1 MSSFNLLRTPSSL
14 VVSRVLASML
24 MLLTAPII
32 ARAIGPD
39 GRGITA
45 AAIAALTLAP
55 YFVGFGLPWAV
66 RRRAAVSTSPY
77 DIGRTAQILTVFTA
91 MPAALIAFGA
101 DQTIFDELTASSR
114 IALAIGFVLSPT
126 LVLRNN
132 VISLFVVD
140 RNYLSIF
147 WLTMAQ
153 PTSYVIFIGAAA
165 ASGQLE
171 PASTIAAFI
180 ASTLVSAILTEFLRP
195 FKYRGKRV
203 SMRPLLVES
212 LKAAGGQLAEV
223 SSQRFDQ
230 VLLLPLIGP
239 VALGHYAV
247 AANVASAPNPVGQAT
262 GASAFSS
269 IANEKSNPVGAVV
282 ASLRRGIALGILC
295 GATVAIVS
303 PFAIPLI
310 FGVEFSESI
319 LSAEILSI
327 GTLITI
333 SASTLT
339 SAMFAINKGVSV
351 TISQF
356 GGLLIGLGVMLWAA
370 PNYGSVGAAF
380 AAITGYLATFL
391 LGCGLTRVPVL
402 RIFPRPSDFSL
413 AMKDITM
420 KRASTLS

>member
-1 MSSFNLLRTPSSL
+1 MAGFNLLRTPSSL

-24 MLLTAPII
+24 MLVTAPII

-77 DIGRTAQILTVFTA
+77 DVGRTAQLLTVFTVV
-91 MPAALIAFGA
+91 PAALIAFGA
-101 DQTIFDELTASSR
+101 DQTIFGELTTSSR
-114 IALAIGFVLSPT
+114 TALAIGFILSPT

-132 VISLFVVD
+132 VVSLFVVD

-147 WLTMAQ
+147 WLTIAQ
-153 PTSYVIFIGAAA
+153 PTSYVIFIGAVA
-165 ASGQLE
+165 ASGQLD

-180 ASTLVSAILTEFLRP
+180 ASTAVSAILTEFLRP
-195 FKYRGKRV
+195 FKYRGQRV
-203 SMRPLLVES
+203 DMKPLLLES

-223 SSQRFDQ
+223 SSQRLDQ

-247 AANVASAPNPVGQAT
+247 AANVASAPNPVGQAI

-269 IANEKSNPVGAVV
+269 IANEKSDPIGAVV
-282 ASLRRGIALGILC
+282 TSLRRGIALGFLC

-303 PFAIPLI
+303 PFAIPLV
-310 FGVEFSESI
+310 FGREFSESVV
-319 LSAEILSI
+319 SAEILAI
-327 GTLITI
+327 GTLFTI

-351 TISQF
+351 TVSQF

-370 PNYGSVGAAF
+370 PNYGSVGAAC

-391 LGCGLTRVPVL
+391 LGCALTRVPVL

-413 AMKDITM
+413 ALKDITR